1 MNGLNPLSTFI
12 LLLLT
17 ASVVVS
23 PMPDEEALMID
34 ATREPNLL
42 YDQHERAQ
50 ARIDSIQIVE
60 DAQYKLLQL
69 QIEAEKAKAN
79 FEYIISQ

>member
-1 MNGLNPLSTFI
+1 
-12 LLLLT
+12 
-17 ASVVVS
+17 
-23 PMPDEEALMID
+23 MPDEEALMID